1 MAIYSEFSN
10 QKWWFSIVVLVYQR
24 VLPSLRK
31 PISGMFLDWGQLD
44 NSPNLSGL
52 RIMLIQWCLQWY
64 LLPIGNTPVYP
75 RSCAMALFHL
85 DPDWQ
90 QYGFQNLTGEILA
103 WWHMKSCKNRDLSR
117 NTEKTSSNHGL
128 FWNSIY
134 IYVFIHTKSGRA
146 RQPMLPAVVFWVL
159 IPWPLAAIPWQVS
172 SDMSM
177 CGIWWSFVCK
187 GSRSLSL
194 YVYIYID
201 RSTYIFFFPWG
212 TQKLHAAAYHVK
224 FYSTAFWATFGAQS
238 PHRLPPHSGW
248 SPWLGTVQAQ
258 LEWVLCTGCQLE
270 QRWQPESELAQSS
283 YTKPEHT
290 PSERSFSTCHLDPC
304 QCWHSWGAQLLPGSR
319 GWLTKA
325 LGCSRLK
332 DW

>member
-134 IYVFIHTKSGRA
+134 IYMYLYTQNLVEPGSQCYRLLFFGYSFHGHWLPFHGKS
-146 RQPMLPAVVFWVL
+146 PATCRCVGYDGVL
-159 IPWPLAAIPWQVS
+159 SVKVPA
-172 SDMSM
+172 
-177 CGIWWSFVCK
+177 
-187 GSRSLSL
+187 LSL
-194 YVYIYID
+194 YVYIYI
-201 RSTYIFFFPWG
+201 
-212 TQKLHAAAYHVK
+212 
-224 FYSTAFWATFGAQS
+224 
-238 PHRLPPHSGW
+238 
-248 SPWLGTVQAQ
+248 
-258 LEWVLCTGCQLE
+258 
-270 QRWQPESELAQSS
+270 
-283 YTKPEHT
+283 
-290 PSERSFSTCHLDPC
+290 
-304 QCWHSWGAQLLPGSR
+304 
-319 GWLTKA
+319 
-325 LGCSRLK
+325 
-332 DW
+332 